1 MSEQIPKA
9 LKLAAKLPHIATFES
24 HDSLYE
30 AADELRRLHESNLER
45 HEDLVRVSQMFDKSV
60 TELRHLRES
69 NKELLEA
76 VTEAENALADYIP
89 TIERTGGSLNYGHTV
104 LRKCRAALANA
115 FSGLAATCYAS
126 VPESPIPPAI
136 VIVPD
141 SPYGEIVLIGKGAVK
156 IKLNFAISAI
166 VASNSNAGSLDNLEK
181 LIIGILAAMP
191 AGYVV
196 GQIEKPTVLE
206 VGQSPM
212 LVADINVSTYY
223 TQTT

>member
-1 MSEQIPKA
+1 MPA
-9 LKLAAKLPHIATFES
+9 
-24 HDSLYE
+24 
-30 AADELRRLHESNLER
+30 
-45 HEDLVRVSQMFDKSV
+45 
-60 TELRHLRES
+60 
-69 NKELLEA
+69 
-76 VTEAENALADYIP
+76 NAISD
-89 TIERTGGSLNYGHTV
+89 T
-104 LRKCRAALANA
+104 RAALANA
-115 FSGLAATCYAS
+115 FSALSANVYPS

-136 VIVPD
+136 VVVPD
-141 SPYGEIVLIGKGAVK
+141 SPYGEVVLIGKGSVK
-156 IKLNFAISAI
+156 IKLNFAITAI

-223 TQTT
+223 TQTN

>member
-1 MSEQIPKA
+1 MPA
-9 LKLAAKLPHIATFES
+9 NA
-24 HDSLYE
+24 
-30 AADELRRLHESNLER
+30 
-45 HEDLVRVSQMFDKSV
+45 VSD
-60 TELRHLRES
+60 T
-69 NKELLEA
+69 
-76 VTEAENALADYIP
+76 
-89 TIERTGGSLNYGHTV
+89 
-104 LRKCRAALANA
+104 RAALANA
-115 FSGLAATCYAS
+115 FSALSANVYAS

-136 VIVPD
+136 VVVPN
-141 SPYGEIVLIGKGAVK
+141 SPYMEVVLIGKASTKVQ
-156 IKLNFAISAI
+156 INFAITAI

-181 LIIGILAAMP
+181 LIMGILAAMP

>member
-1 MSEQIPKA
+1 MPANAVSE
-9 LKLAAKLPHIATFES
+9 T
-24 HDSLYE
+24 
-30 AADELRRLHESNLER
+30 
-45 HEDLVRVSQMFDKSV
+45 
-60 TELRHLRES
+60 
-69 NKELLEA
+69 
-76 VTEAENALADYIP
+76 
-89 TIERTGGSLNYGHTV
+89 
-104 LRKCRAALANA
+104 RAALANA

-126 VPESPIPPAI
+126 VPEAPIPPAI
-136 VIVPD
+136 VVVPD
-141 SPYGEIVLIGKGAVK
+141 SPYMEIVLIGKAKTQV
-156 IKLNFAISAI
+156 KLNFAITAI

-181 LIIGILAAMP
+181 LIMGILAAMP

>member
-1 MSEQIPKA
+1 VPA
-9 LKLAAKLPHIATFES
+9 
-24 HDSLYE
+24 
-30 AADELRRLHESNLER
+30 
-45 HEDLVRVSQMFDKSV
+45 
-60 TELRHLRES
+60 
-69 NKELLEA
+69 
-76 VTEAENALADYIP
+76 NAISD
-89 TIERTGGSLNYGHTV
+89 T
-104 LRKCRAALANA
+104 RAALANA
-115 FSGLAATCYAS
+115 FSALSANVYAS

-141 SPYGEIVLIGKGAVK
+141 SPYGEVVLIGKGSVK
-156 IKLNFAISAI
+156 VKLNFAISAI

-196 GQIEKPTVLE
+196 GVVEKPTVLE

-223 TQTT
+223 TQTN

>member
-1 MSEQIPKA
+1 VPANAISE
-9 LKLAAKLPHIATFES
+9 T
-24 HDSLYE
+24 
-30 AADELRRLHESNLER
+30 
-45 HEDLVRVSQMFDKSV
+45 
-60 TELRHLRES
+60 
-69 NKELLEA
+69 
-76 VTEAENALADYIP
+76 
-89 TIERTGGSLNYGHTV
+89 
-104 LRKCRAALANA
+104 RAALANA

-126 VPESPIPPAI
+126 VPEAPIPPAI
-136 VIVPD
+136 VVVPD
-141 SPYGEIVLIGKGAVK
+141 SPYMEVVLIGKAKTQVK
-156 IKLNFAISAI
+156 INFAITAI

-181 LIIGILAAMP
+181 LIMGILAAMP

>member
-1 MSEQIPKA
+1 MPANS
-9 LKLAAKLPHIATFES
+9 IAET
-24 HDSLYE
+24 
-30 AADELRRLHESNLER
+30 
-45 HEDLVRVSQMFDKSV
+45 
-60 TELRHLRES
+60 
-69 NKELLEA
+69 
-76 VTEAENALADYIP
+76 
-89 TIERTGGSLNYGHTV
+89 
-104 LRKCRAALANA
+104 RAALANS
-115 FSGLAATCYAS
+115 FSALAANVFSS

-136 VIVPD
+136 VVVPA
-141 SPYGEIVLIGKGAVK
+141 SPYMEVVLIGKASTKV
-156 IKLNFAISAI
+156 KLNFAITAI

-196 GQIEKPTVLE
+196 GVIEKPTVLE

>member
-1 MSEQIPKA
+1 MPANS
-9 LKLAAKLPHIATFES
+9 IADT
-24 HDSLYE
+24 
-30 AADELRRLHESNLER
+30 
-45 HEDLVRVSQMFDKSV
+45 
-60 TELRHLRES
+60 
-69 NKELLEA
+69 
-76 VTEAENALADYIP
+76 
-89 TIERTGGSLNYGHTV
+89 
-104 LRKCRAALANA
+104 RAALSTAFNALEANV
-115 FSGLAATCYAS
+115 YAS

-136 VIVPD
+136 VIVP
-141 SPYGEIVLIGKGAVK
+141 STPYMEIVLIGKTKTQV
-156 IKLNFAISAI
+156 KLNFAITAV

-196 GQIEKPTVLE
+196 GTVDKPTVLE

>member
-1 MSEQIPKA
+1 MPANAVSE
-9 LKLAAKLPHIATFES
+9 T
-24 HDSLYE
+24 
-30 AADELRRLHESNLER
+30 
-45 HEDLVRVSQMFDKSV
+45 
-60 TELRHLRES
+60 
-69 NKELLEA
+69 
-76 VTEAENALADYIP
+76 
-89 TIERTGGSLNYGHTV
+89 
-104 LRKCRAALANA
+104 RAALANA
-115 FSGLAATCYAS
+115 FSALSATCYAS
-126 VPESPIPPAI
+126 VPEAPIPPAI

-141 SPYGEIVLIGKGAVK
+141 SPYMEIVLIGKAKTQVK
-156 IKLNFAISAI
+156 INFAITAI

-181 LIIGILAAMP
+181 LIMGILAAMP

>member
-1 MSEQIPKA
+1 MPANS
-9 LKLAAKLPHIATFES
+9 IAES
-24 HDSLYE
+24 
-30 AADELRRLHESNLER
+30 
-45 HEDLVRVSQMFDKSV
+45 
-60 TELRHLRES
+60 
-69 NKELLEA
+69 
-76 VTEAENALADYIP
+76 
-89 TIERTGGSLNYGHTV
+89 
-104 LRKCRAALANA
+104 RAALANA

-141 SPYGEIVLIGKGAVK
+141 SPYMEIVLIGKGAVK
-156 IKLNFAISAI
+156 VKINFAISAI

>member
-1 MSEQIPKA
+1 MPANAISE
-9 LKLAAKLPHIATFES
+9 T
-24 HDSLYE
+24 
-30 AADELRRLHESNLER
+30 
-45 HEDLVRVSQMFDKSV
+45 
-60 TELRHLRES
+60 
-69 NKELLEA
+69 
-76 VTEAENALADYIP
+76 
-89 TIERTGGSLNYGHTV
+89 
-104 LRKCRAALANA
+104 RAALANA
-115 FSGLAATCYAS
+115 FSGLAATSYAS
-126 VPESPIPPAI
+126 VPETPIPPAI

-141 SPYGEIVLIGKGAVK
+141 SPYMEIVLIGKGAVK
-156 IKLNFAISAI
+156 VKINFAISAI

-181 LIIGILAAMP
+181 LIIGILAALP